1 VADPCFRCQL
11 APYTSAARSRARSR
25 PLISP
30 AMFKGSCF
38 VVCWRRLRRRRR
50 TSILDEDRDRLGGS
64 RCERKQRRG
73 RFLIHGQHALQNHRL
88 IDDAAVP
95 KMADRDD
102 QTRVTV
108 AIAKFE
114 LACFRPSAA
123 VLSFGMC
130 PEPAPIP
137 LDNLLQRVR
146 HRDGALPQSVW
157 PALLLPAT
165 NSDPEN
171 RDSGIYNR

>member
-1 VADPCFRCQL
+1 MPAGTLARRGSFPRQVPAVDPSSYVRRFVLCRLL
-11 APYTSAARSRARSR
+11 AHAV
-25 PLISP
+25 SP
-30 AMFKGSCF
+30 SPHLHLG
-38 VVCWRRLRRRRR
+38 
-50 TSILDEDRDRLGGS
+50 EDRDRLGGS

-73 RFLIHGQHALQNHRL
+73 RFLIHGQHALKDHGL

-102 QTRVTV
+102 QTRATV
-108 AIAKFE
+108 AIARIE

-137 LDNLLQRVR
+137 LDNLIQRVR
-146 HRDGALPQSVW
+146 HRNGALPQSVW

-171 RDSGIYNR
+171 GDSGIYNR